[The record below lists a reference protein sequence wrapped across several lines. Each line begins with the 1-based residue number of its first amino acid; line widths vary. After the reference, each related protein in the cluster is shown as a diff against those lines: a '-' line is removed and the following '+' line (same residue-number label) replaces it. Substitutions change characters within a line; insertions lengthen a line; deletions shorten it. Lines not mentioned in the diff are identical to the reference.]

1 VQLGPRYR
9 RQRKSAA
16 KGVITGCPASAV
28 LDAVHGHRAG
38 SRVALRVEPN
48 AADDR
53 PPRPHPEQLVRHR
66 SHQPLERLHRHARH
80 RADGNPVGGEAEL
93 GEHGLCD
100 CWTYA
105 HDHDPRVVDDG
116 LVVRRVVDGGKALGE
131 ARRDLGVAR

>member
-1 VQLGPRYR
+1 MRYMVTALEVV
-9 RQRKSAA
+9 S
-16 KGVITGCPASAV
+16 PLASNPTRPTIA
-28 LDAVHGHRAG
+28 
-38 SRVALRVEPN
+38 
-48 AADDR
+48 

-80 RADGNPVGGEAEL
+80 RADDNPAGGEAEL

>member
-1 VQLGPRYR
+1 VQLGPGYR
-9 RQRKSAA
+9 RQSKPTG
-16 KGVITGCPASAV
+16 KGDHRVHLLPAV

-38 SRVALRVEPN
+38 SRVAPRVEPD

-80 RADGNPVGGEAEL
+80 RADDNPVGGEAEL

-131 ARRDLGVAR
+131 AGRDLGVAR

>member
-1 VQLGPRYR
+1 MRYMVTALEVV
-9 RQRKSAA
+9 S
-16 KGVITGCPASAV
+16 PLASN
-28 LDAVHGHRAG
+28 
-38 SRVALRVEPN
+38 PK
-48 AADDR
+48 R
-53 PPRPHPEQLVRHR
+53 PTIAPLARTLSSLSVTEAT
-66 SHQPLERLHRHARH
+66 SPLERLHRHARH
-80 RADGNPVGGEAEL
+80 RADDNPVGGEAEL